1 MATKMEHTRRVRHI
15 RHIRKQLEKL
25 KAIKRKSYH
34 ALVHQIHKKHK
45 ISKKTLFYVKEY
57 GPRSNVPRTIIK
69 ESIRIMLLA
78 SIISSLGG
86 LAIENIKTIFISI
99 TPLIILLP
107 SLNGMI
113 GDFGA
118 IVSSRFSA
126 MLHEGKIKRD
136 WWKNTEL
143 KRLFAQVLIV
153 SLIAVALTCVAA
165 LLFSNWSAYKATS
178 TTVTKIFLIAVID
191 VILLVLLLF
200 LTSIFAGF
208 YVYRKKE
215 DPNNFLIPITTSI
228 ADFGNMIILSVLVT
242 ALF

>member
-1 MATKMEHTRRVRHI
+1 MKRKRTRHMRHI
-15 RHIRKQLEKL
+15 IRKQLEKL
-25 KAIKRKSYH
+25 RAARRKNYH
-34 ALVHQIHKKHK
+34 PLVHQIHKKHK

-126 MLHEGKIKRD
+126 MLHESRVRRD

-153 SLIAVALTCVAA
+153 SLIAVALTSVAA
-165 LLFSNWSAYKATS
+165 LLFSNASAYKATS
-178 TTVTKIFLIAVID
+178 ATVAKIFLIAVID

-200 LTSIFAGF
+200 LVSILAGL
-208 YVYRKKE
+208 YLYRRKE